1 MIFQNIIFQLPEE
14 LERPPVIVGA
24 RPPSELIKITELS
37 IKAWK
42 NYGLAVEDYSQGK
55 ITLEKRNQMFRVALR
70 IDSTCNRL
78 SAEWH
83 REFTLILFPNK
94 DKAEPFPDFMRL
106 GVNHE

>member
-1 MIFQNIIFQLPEE
+1 MIFQNSTIRLPQEAE
-14 LERPPVIVGA
+14 LPILIGAQPPVD
-24 RPPSELIKITELS
+24 LIKITELS

-42 NYGLAVEDYSQGK
+42 NYGQAVNDYAQGK

-83 REFTLILFPNK
+83 RDFTLFLFPDK
-94 DKAEPFPDFMRL
+94 DKAEPFPDFMRSK
-106 GVNHE
+106 VKNE